1 MRTTLLVLVS
11 HLLFF
16 QLNAQTLLKMEQLNG
31 IQVMPCKVN
40 NLTLKFIIDT
50 GEKDARISITDAM
63 FMLKNGYITTSD
75 IVGTEY
81 ERFVNGHVSNGTI
94 VKIKQLEIGNTTIN
108 NIVAT
113 IVTDLSS
120 PLVLG
125 QSVLYKIGKIEF
137 DYSNQLVTI
146 RNKNDYMI
154 DNATASISG
163 NVGTPVKTVNTGTI
177 TTTTEPGAEST
188 APRQK
193 LLVKVRTNLY
203 SRPENGHAIAQVN
216 SNSFV
221 NLIGEFSDEKNFL
234 YVDYMG
240 YKGYINRLALEIRKA
255 D

>member
-1 MRTTLLVLVS
+1 MRTTLLVLAS
-11 HLLFF
+11 LLLFF

-50 GEKDARISITDAM
+50 GEKDARISVTDAM

-75 IVGTEY
+75 IIGTDY
-81 ERFVNGHVSNGTI
+81 ERFINGHISTGTT
-94 VKIKQLEIGNTTIN
+94 VKIKQLEIGNTTVN

-137 DYSNQLVTI
+137 DYSNQMVTI
-146 RNKNDYMI
+146 RNKNDYSI
-154 DNATASISG
+154 DNATASIST
-163 NVGTPVKTVNTGTI
+163 VGTPVKPVSTGTI
-177 TTTTEPGAEST
+177 TTTPVPGAEST
-188 APRQK
+188 APKQK
-193 LLVKVRTNLY
+193 LLVKTRTNLY
-203 SRPENGHAIAQVN
+203 SRPENGHAIAQVS

-221 NLIGEFSDEKNFL
+221 NLIGEYSDEKNFL

-240 YKGYINRLALEIRKA
+240 YKGYINRLALEITKL